1 MSGFITPAIRRFFV
15 IIILLFSIY
24 LFFINYYKLVEA
36 EERSFVYA
44 FPLLISLVV
53 MFFCSKYLLG
63 I

>member
-36 EERSFVYA
+36 EERCFYVQNIY
-44 FPLLISLVV
+44 
-53 MFFCSKYLLG
+53 
-63 I
+63 